1 MQKFDPDRPARVHDA
16 FNEMTFTW
24 RTGWSE
30 NWRRTAFVASD
41 RLAFRDGLIL
51 DGWDPLQLSAP

>member
-16 FNEMTFTW
+16 FNDMTFTW

-41 RLAFRDGLIL
+41 GLAFWDGLIL
-51 DGWDPLQLSAP
+51 DGWDPL